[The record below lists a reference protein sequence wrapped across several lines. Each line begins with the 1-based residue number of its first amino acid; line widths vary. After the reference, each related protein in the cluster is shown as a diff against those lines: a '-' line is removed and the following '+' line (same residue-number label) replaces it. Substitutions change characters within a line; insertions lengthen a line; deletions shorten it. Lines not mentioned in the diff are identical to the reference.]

1 MAFYSFEE
9 IEKLCKKQE
18 KSLWQAV
25 LEQDACEQ
33 DISTEESLAAMKK
46 VWDAMKESIE
56 SYDPDMIS
64 KSGLVGGEGGRMA
77 EYVKKGNTFCGPF
90 VSGVISR
97 ALLMG
102 GSNACMRRIVAAPT
116 AGACGVLPA
125 VLYGCMESGTEE
137 EEIIHALYVAA
148 GVGQV
153 IAQRAYISGAAGGC
167 QAEIG
172 SASGMAAAALTA
184 LRGGTPAQMGDAC
197 AMALK
202 NLMGLVCDPVGG
214 LVEVPCVKR
223 NVIGAVNALSA
234 ADMAL
239 AGIKS
244 TIPVDQVIDAMREVG
259 DAMDNSLKET
269 ARGGLAVTPKAAALV
284 ESIQNVIR

>member
-97 ALLMG
+97 ALMMG
-102 GSNACMRRIVAAPT
+102 CSNACMRRIVAAPT